1 MSQALELSDWMR
13 NAGASLSWHGPQAM
27 GGTQA
32 MGGVVPV
39 ICSEP
44 NPPQDQCYITSPKIA
59 WFEYAALELGH
70 QRCLSWTLLSLGRVA
85 NALGLSHHCVIGN
98 FPISTVVWT
107 ASEMEHMPTV
117 CSWVEQSMP
126 DRFLF
131 VRNVQ
136 LDQHAELVQELKA
149 QGFYALPARVVYHF
163 DLRQEPKKHASQL
176 LRDMKSTA
184 KLGLTSRV
192 LTHLTQ
198 EESEHVQLL
207 YESVYIRKHGPYN
220 AQYTPRFFSDMVN
233 QGWMSC
239 LVIQNEDETTRAFA
253 LLHRVGETL
262 TVPALGYDLREPEIG
277 LYRALFVEIFRHALH
292 HKLLLNY
299 SSGAGDFK
307 RKRGGQPRL
316 EYTLVKAPRSC
327 WHWKSKLLQRLE
339 TWSSRLGH
347 EDLISWGA

>member
-13 NAGASLSWHGPQAM
+13 NAGASLSWHGPQ
-27 GGTQA
+27 GIGESEGF
-32 MGGVVPV
+32 GGVVPV
-39 ICSEP
+39 IFSKP

-59 WFEYAALELGH
+59 WFEYAALELEH
-70 QRCLSWTLLSLGRVA
+70 QWCLSWILLRLGRVA
-85 NALGLSHHCVIGN
+85 NALGLSHQCVIGN

-107 ASEMEHMPTV
+107 GREMECMPTV

-131 VRNVQ
+131 VRNVR
-136 LDQHAELVQELKA
+136 LDQHAELIQELKA
-149 QGFYALPARVVYHF
+149 QGFYALPARVVYEF
-163 DLRQEPKKHASQL
+163 DLRQEPKKYASQL
-176 LRDMKSTA
+176 LRDMKSSA
-184 KLGLTSRV
+184 KLGLKSRV
-192 LTHLTQ
+192 LTHLSE
-198 EESEHVQLL
+198 EESEHLQLL
-207 YESVYIRKHGPYN
+207 YEGIYIRKHGPYN

-262 TVPALGYDLREPEIG
+262 TVPALGYDPREPEIG
-277 LYRALFVEIFRHALH
+277 LYRALFVEIFRHALQH
-292 HKLLLNY
+292 QLLLNY

-316 EYTLVKAPRSC
+316 EYTLVKAPRSFL
-327 WHWKSKLLQRLE
+327 HWKSKLLQRLQA
-339 TWSSRLGH
+339 WSSGLGH
-347 EDLISWGA
+347 EDLMSWGA